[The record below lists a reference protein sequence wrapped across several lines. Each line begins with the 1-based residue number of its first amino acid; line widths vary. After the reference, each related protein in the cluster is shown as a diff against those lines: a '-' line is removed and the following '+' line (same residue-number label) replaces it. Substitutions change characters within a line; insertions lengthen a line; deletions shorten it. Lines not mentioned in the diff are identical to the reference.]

1 MKTYDE
7 IVACLRK
14 AADRH
19 GGKAALMRFLDA
31 KKATFYRAMDDE
43 KPILPAPDVLCEWLD
58 KLRVSLAMPGEE
70 LDEYELVPRVE
81 ARAGAGES
89 WETSG
94 TVAGLYAF
102 RREFLDRIHA
112 SAKRSVTMFV
122 SGDSMEPLIKDG
134 DMILVDQAESE
145 PKDGLIYLVNL
156 SGALMVKR
164 LFRLPSGWRLH
175 SDNAKYGHLDI
186 LGDELSAFKIF
197 GRVRWFGRVL

>member
-19 GGKAALMRFLDA
+19 GGKAELMRFLDA
-31 KKATFYRAMDDE
+31 KKPTFYRAMNDE
-43 KPILPAPDVLCEWLD
+43 NPVLPAPDVLCQWLD
-58 KLRVSLAMPGEE
+58 KLRVTLSMPGEE

-81 ARAGAGES
+81 AKAGAGES

-94 TVAGLYAF
+94 AVAGLYAF
-102 RREFLDRIHA
+102 RREFLNRINA

-134 DMILVDQAESE
+134 DMILVDQAEAS
-145 PKDGLIYLVNL
+145 PKDGMHFGSTYYMKWFDYLKCHAVTPEN
-156 SGALMVKR
+156 
-164 LFRLPSGWRLH
+164 
-175 SDNAKYGHLDI
+175 
-186 LGDELSAFKIF
+186 
-197 GRVRWFGRVL
+197 